1 MSDYGGGQDPASGM
15 LVSTM
20 NDLPG
25 FRVDRVIGEVFGL
38 TVRARNVGSSLGSA
52 VKSLRGGELKG
63 QTKMLAGSRLEAMDR
78 LTEEARVRGGNA
90 VLAMRFETSVGELG
104 TEVCAYGTAVVVSPV
119 ASLVVRTLCS
129 SEPPLG

>member
-1 MSDYGGGQDPASGM
+1 MRRGALVWMSDYGGGQDPASGM

-25 FRVDRVIGEVFGL
+25 FRVDKVIGEVFGL

-63 QTKMLAGSRLEAMDR
+63 QTKMLVDSRMEAMDR
-78 LTEEARVRGGNA
+78 LTEEARARGGNA

-104 TEVCAYGTAVVVSPV
+104 TEICAYGTAVVVNPV
-119 ASLVVRTLCS
+119 S
-129 SEPPLG
+129 

>member
-25 FRVDRVIGEVFGL
+25 FRVDKVIGEVFGL
-38 TVRARNVGSSLGSA
+38 TVRARNVGSSIGSA

-78 LTEEARVRGGNA
+78 LTEEARERGGNA

-119 ASLVVRTLCS
+119 S
-129 SEPPLG
+129 

>member
-25 FRVDRVIGEVFGL
+25 FQVDKVIGEVFGL

-63 QTKMLAGSRLEAMDR
+63 QTRMLADSRMEAMDR

-90 VLAMRFETSVGELG
+90 VLAMRFETSSGELG
-104 TEVCAYGTAVVVSPV
+104 TEICAYGTAVVVSPV
-119 ASLVVRTLCS
+119 S
-129 SEPPLG
+129 

>member
-1 MSDYGGGQDPASGM
+1 M

-25 FRVDRVIGEVFGL
+25 FQVDKVIGEVFGL

-52 VKSLRGGELKG
+52 VKSLRGVELKG
-63 QTKMLAGSRLEAMDR
+63 QTKMLADSRMEAMDR

-119 ASLVVRTLCS
+119 S
-129 SEPPLG
+129 

>member
-1 MSDYGGGQDPASGM
+1 MSDHGGGQDPASGL

-25 FRVDRVIGEVFGL
+25 FRVDKVIGEVFGL
-38 TVRARNVGSSLGSA
+38 TVRARNAGSALGSM

-63 QTKMLAGSRLEAMDR
+63 QTKMLAGSRLEAMGR
-78 LTEEARVRGGNA
+78 LTDEARERGGNA
-90 VLAMRFETSVGELG
+90 VLAMRFETSVGQLG

-119 ASLVVRTLCS
+119 S
-129 SEPPLG
+129 

>member
-1 MSDYGGGQDPASGM
+1 MSDHGGGQDPASGM

-25 FRVDRVIGEVFGL
+25 FRVDKVIGEVFGL

-52 VKSLRGGELKG
+52 MKSLKGGELKG
-63 QTKMLAGSRLEAMDR
+63 QTKMLAASRVEALDR
-78 LTEEARVRGGNA
+78 LTEETRERGGNA

-104 TEVCAYGTAVVVSPV
+104 TEICAYGTAVVVSP
-119 ASLVVRTLCS
+119 AS
-129 SEPPLG
+129 

>member
-1 MSDYGGGQDPASGM
+1 M
-15 LVSTM
+15 LITTA

-25 FRVDRVIGEVFGL
+25 FHVERVLGEVFGL

-63 QTKMLAGSRLEAMDR
+63 QTKMLAASRLEAMDR
-78 LTEEARVRGGNA
+78 LSEEARERGGNA

-119 ASLVVRTLCS
+119 S
-129 SEPPLG
+129 

>member
-1 MSDYGGGQDPASGM
+1 MTPQSSFIVAAPILCDRKAE
-15 LVSTM
+15 LRRLLSTM

-25 FRVDRVIGEVFGL
+25 FRVDKVIGEVFGL

-63 QTKMLAGSRLEAMDR
+63 QTKMLVDSRMEAMDR
-78 LTEEARVRGGNA
+78 LTDEARARGGNA

-104 TEVCAYGTAVVVSPV
+104 TEICAYGTAVVVNPV
-119 ASLVVRTLCS
+119 S
-129 SEPPLG
+129 